1 MMVLQDMEIC
11 VRWYVTESVCEVV
24 ILSDICTCFKY
35 DISTIVVVYGVALN
49 KNASA
54 LVYK

>member
-1 MMVLQDMEIC
+1 MTVLQDMEIC

-49 KNASA
+49 KNAPA

>member
-1 MMVLQDMEIC
+1 MTVLQDMEIC

-24 ILSDICTCFKY
+24 VLSDMCTCLKY

-49 KNASA
+49 KDAPA